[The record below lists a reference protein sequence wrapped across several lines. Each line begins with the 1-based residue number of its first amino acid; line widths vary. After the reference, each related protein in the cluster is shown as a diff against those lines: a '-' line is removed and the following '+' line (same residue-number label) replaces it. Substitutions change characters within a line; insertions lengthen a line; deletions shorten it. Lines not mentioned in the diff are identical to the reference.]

1 MSAATRRSNPNS
13 DGPEALLQGRR
24 RLGYSSSGML
34 KCKLWQFSV
43 AIFTFILCKILIIC
57 NLSNI
62 YLAIKRSVLPI
73 LHFYFITYC
82 ALIVYVL
89 FVVKI

>member
-13 DGPEALLQGRR
+13 DGPEATRQGRR

-34 KCKLWQFSV
+34 KCQLWEFSV

-62 YLAIKRSVLPI
+62 YLAIETDCATMLPFF
-73 LHFYFITYC
+73 L
-82 ALIVYVL
+82 
-89 FVVKI
+89 

>member
-1 MSAATRRSNPNS
+1 
-13 DGPEALLQGRR
+13 
-24 RLGYSSSGML
+24 ML
-34 KCKLWQFSV
+34 KCKLGQFSV
-43 AIFTFILCKILIIC
+43 TIFAFFKFSVTIFALQLCKVLIIC

-82 ALIVYVL
+82 TLIVYVL
-89 FVVKI
+89 SVVKI

>member
-1 MSAATRRSNPNS
+1 MTTPKQNLVTLWIMNTNFSNVGSHPS
-13 DGPEALLQGRR
+13 SFR
-24 RLGYSSSGML
+24 YFSSGML

-62 YLAIKRSVLPI
+62 YLAIETDCATMLPFF
-73 LHFYFITYC
+73 L
-82 ALIVYVL
+82 
-89 FVVKI
+89 